1 MGRLVM
7 KFGGTSVANI
17 DRIRNVARHVKR
29 EVDAGHDVA
38 VVVSAMAGKT
48 NELVEW
54 CRDASPMHDAREY
67 DAVVAS
73 GEQVT
78 SGLLAIALQGMG
90 IQARSWQGWQIPIKT
105 SDAHASARIL
115 EIDGTEII
123 NRFGD
128 RKEVAV
134 IAGFQGINPQ
144 TNRIT
149 TLGRGGSDTSA
160 VAIAAAIRADRCDI
174 YTDVDG
180 VYTTDPRVVP
190 KARRLDKIAFED
202 MLELAS
208 LGAKV
213 LQVRSVELGMVHNM
227 PVFVRSSFDKPEDI
241 DPHGTPPGTL
251 ICSEEEIMESHVVTG
266 IAFSKDEAQISLRQ
280 IEDKP
285 GVAAAIFGPL
295 ADANI
300 NVDMIVQNVSEDG
313 KTTDL
318 TFTVP
323 ASDYNRAR
331 DTITASKGK
340 IGYARLDSATDVVQG
355 LRDRQRHAQPCR
367 RRGEGVQGAVR
378 AQYQHPRHYHLR
390 DQVFGADRRRLHR
403 TCGAHA
409 AHALRARPDL
419 ERFSLKSSAWS
430 DRQTGGVLADHAL
443 RWRSIGADT
452 HVIGFGRR
460 FAWQNKPRLAI
471 RPVRWVAANCATVLA
486 IPIRPG
492 SGACGRAE

>member
-29 EVDAGHDVA
+29 EIDAGHEVA
-38 VVVSAMAGKT
+38 VVVSAMSGKT
-48 NELVEW
+48 NELVAW
-54 CRDASPMHDAREY
+54 CTEASPMHDAREY

-78 SGLLAIALQGMG
+78 SGLLAIVLQGMG

-105 SDAHASARIL
+105 SEAHASARIL
-115 EIDGTEII
+115 DIEGAELVH
-123 NRFGD
+123 RFKD

-144 TNRIT
+144 TGRIT

-160 VAIAAAIRADRCDI
+160 VAIAAAIHADRCDI

-202 MLELAS
+202 MPELAS
-208 LGAKV
+208 QGAKV

-227 PVFVRSSFDKPEDI
+227 PIFVRSSFDKPEDI

-266 IAFSKDEAQISLRQ
+266 IAFSKDEAQISVRQ

-323 ASDYNRAR
+323 SADYERAR
-331 DTITASKGK
+331 ATIEKAKSD
-340 IGYARLDSATDVVQG
+340 IGYERLDGANDVSKVSVIG
-355 LRDRQRHAQPCR
+355 SGMRSHA
-367 RRGEGVQGAVR
+367 GVAAKAFAALAGRNINIRAITTSEIKFSVLIDAAYTELAVR
-378 AQYQHPRHYHLR
+378 TLHTLYGL
-390 DQVFGADRRRLHR
+390 DQ
-403 TCGAHA
+403 T
-409 AHALRARPDL
+409 
-419 ERFSLKSSAWS
+419 
-430 DRQTGGVLADHAL
+430 
-443 RWRSIGADT
+443 
-452 HVIGFGRR
+452 
-460 FAWQNKPRLAI
+460 
-471 RPVRWVAANCATVLA
+471 
-486 IPIRPG
+486 
-492 SGACGRAE
+492 

>member
-48 NELVEW
+48 NELVAW
-54 CRDASPMHDAREY
+54 CREAAPMHDAREY

-78 SGLLAIALQGMG
+78 AGLLAIALQAIG
-90 IQARSWQGWQIPIKT
+90 IQARSWQGWQIPIRT

-115 EIDGTEII
+115 EIDGTELIA
-123 NRFGD
+123 RFRD

-144 TNRIT
+144 TGRIT

-160 VAIAAAIRADRCDI
+160 VAVAAAIHADRCDI

-208 LGAKV
+208 QGAKV

-241 DPHGTPPGTL
+241 DAPGTL
-251 ICSEEEIMESHVVTG
+251 ICSEEEIMESHIVTG
-266 IAFSKDEAQISLRQ
+266 IAFSKDEAQISVRQ

-285 GVAAAIFGPL
+285 GVAASIFGPL

-313 KTTDL
+313 ATTDL

-323 ASDYNRAR
+323 ASDYSRAR
-331 DTITASKGK
+331 DTINSAKAR
-340 IGYARLDSATDVVQG
+340 IGFARLDSATDVAKVSVIG
-355 LRDRQRHAQPCR
+355 SGMRSHA
-367 RRGEGVQGAVR
+367 GVAAKAFTALAARNINIRAITTSEIKFSVLIDAAYTELAVR
-378 AQYQHPRHYHLR
+378 TLHTLYGL
-390 DQVFGADRRRLHR
+390 DQA
-403 TCGAHA
+403 
-409 AHALRARPDL
+409 
-419 ERFSLKSSAWS
+419 
-430 DRQTGGVLADHAL
+430 
-443 RWRSIGADT
+443 
-452 HVIGFGRR
+452 
-460 FAWQNKPRLAI
+460 
-471 RPVRWVAANCATVLA
+471 
-486 IPIRPG
+486 
-492 SGACGRAE
+492 